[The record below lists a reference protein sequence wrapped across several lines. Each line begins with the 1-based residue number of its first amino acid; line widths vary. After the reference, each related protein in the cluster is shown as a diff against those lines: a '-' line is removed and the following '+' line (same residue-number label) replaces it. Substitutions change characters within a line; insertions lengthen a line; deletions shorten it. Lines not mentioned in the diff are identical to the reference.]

1 MPLGRVTQLID
12 CRQSIGMGKGGSL
25 AQRGTISECKN
36 TDVII
41 VGMSPGRRHI
51 TKPVCDITSALR
63 QQGIEYS
70 VSTLVLNAGSGVP
83 PDAEIGGVAL
93 GSNFGIL
100 DREIEQIERHKVA
113 VLHHGN
119 IRSHVVHK
127 SRKILQECNVNS
139 VVVCQAPVDF
149 EDFAREGVKT
159 AYVMPKS
166 DKIRTKGTVM
176 GIVTG
181 ITRGQ
186 TPSRVAMADV
196 IHEVLRIIKNP
207 EMGTHDI
214 HGSKD
219 SGYSH
224 TR

>member
-1 MPLGRVTQLID
+1 MPLGRVTQLVD
-12 CRQSIGMGKGGSL
+12 CRQSMGMGKGGSL
-25 AQRGTISECKN
+25 AQRGTISECRN
-36 TDVII
+36 SDVII

-83 PDAEIGGVAL
+83 PDAEIGGVSL

-127 SRKILQECNVNS
+127 SRKILQECNVNA

-149 EDFAREGVKT
+149 EDFAKVGVKT
-159 AYVMPKS
+159 AYVMPKP
-166 DKIRTKGTVM
+166 DKIRTKGTVV

-186 TPSRVAMADV
+186 TPSRASLANV
-196 IHEVLRIIKNP
+196 IHEVLRTIKN
-207 EMGTHDI
+207 
-214 HGSKD
+214 SN
-219 SGYSH
+219 
-224 TR
+224 

>member
-1 MPLGRVTQLID
+1 MPLGRVTQLVD
-12 CRQSIGMGKGGSL
+12 CRQSMGMGKGGSL

-36 TDVII
+36 PDVII

-70 VSTLVLNAGSGVP
+70 VRTLVLNAGSGVP
-83 PDAEIGGVAL
+83 PDADIGGVAL

-127 SRKILQECNVNS
+127 SRKILQECSVNA
-139 VVVCQAPVDF
+139 VVVCQAPVDY
-149 EDFAREGVKT
+149 EDFAKAGVKT
-159 AYVMPKS
+159 AYVMPKP
-166 DKIRTKGTVM
+166 DDIRTKGTVM
-176 GIVTG
+176 GLVTG

-186 TPSRVAMADV
+186 TPSRVAMSDV
-196 IHEVLRIIKNP
+196 IHEVLRIIKSTN
-207 EMGTHDI
+207 
-214 HGSKD
+214 
-219 SGYSH
+219 
-224 TR
+224 